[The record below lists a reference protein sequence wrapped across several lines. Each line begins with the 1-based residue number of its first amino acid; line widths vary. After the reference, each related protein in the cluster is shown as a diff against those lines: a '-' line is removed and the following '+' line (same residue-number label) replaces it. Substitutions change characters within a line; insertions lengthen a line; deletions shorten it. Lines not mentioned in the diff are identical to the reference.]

1 MFRLH
6 RVKNCRNNMQTTISP
21 AEIHRRSDRR
31 AEMDDDLPNVP
42 EISPLDSAQCRR
54 WAREEHRN
62 ELHTLQVY
70 DAVGRIE
77 RTP

>member
-1 MFRLH
+1 
-6 RVKNCRNNMQTTISP
+6 MQTITR

-54 WAREEHRN
+54 WAREE
-62 ELHTLQVY
+62 QP
-70 DAVGRIE
+70 E
-77 RTP
+77 RRP

>member
-1 MFRLH
+1 
-6 RVKNCRNNMQTTISP
+6 MQTTISP

-62 ELHTLQVY
+62 EVHTL
-70 DAVGRIE
+70 
-77 RTP
+77 